1 MNSYEQPILDFVS
14 DVVAEAGGGAV
25 ARDTP
30 LLEAGVLDS
39 INLVRLIQFMEE
51 RFGVKVPDE
60 DVVFENFQ
68 NIKVMAEYIA
78 AKKPAATA

>member
-25 ARDTP
+25 VHDTP

-51 RFGVKVPDE
+51 RFGISIPDSDFGPE
-60 DVVFENFQ
+60 LFESP
-68 NIKVMAEYIA
+68 ASLA
-78 AKKPAATA
+78 AYVERRKQS

>member
-14 DVVAEAGGGAV
+14 DVVAEAGGGGV
-25 ARDTP
+25 VRDTP

-51 RFGVKVPDE
+51 RFGISIPDSDFGPE
-60 DVVFENFQ
+60 LFESP
-68 NIKVMAEYIA
+68 ASLA
-78 AKKPAATA
+78 AYVERRKQS